1 MTLQDTAP
9 FVRGAAGI
17 LTPVPGRSLE
27 AELTHHVL
35 GDRVEEVLLV
45 LHVVVQRHRLDAE
58 LAPDTSHRHR
68 LEALTVHDGEGGLH
82 DPVPR
87 EPLARS
93 GSFCCR
99 HVHLPRVDG
108 LTALR
113 LGVRTS

>member
-9 FVRGAAGI
+9 FARGAAGI

-27 AELTHHVL
+27 AELTHHAL

-68 LEALTVHDGEGGLH
+68 PEALTVHDGEG
-82 DPVPR
+82 
-87 EPLARS
+87 ASTIRS
-93 GSFCCR
+93 
-99 HVHLPRVDG
+99 RVS
-108 LTALR
+108 R
-113 LGVRTS
+113 SRVRVASVADVFTFQG